1 MTEISRKNG
10 LRIPKKIDV
19 CSNDINTPE
28 DELAIKKA
36 LSKVNEKHLNVEA
49 AKEER
54 RVSDEQWAESEI
66 NLPHNVNDLVAI
78 TVTKKLGAYIV
89 AVTAKAPAKFRSS
102 FVNRII
108 NLCLDAL
115 ENLMRA
121 NFLRLSD
128 VKNFNDRQAFQ
139 TEAIIKL
146 KMLGYIAFLA
156 ENAGCLTKKQ
166 FNQISMQTA
175 EAISL
180 TVAWKN
186 SDRERWREK
195 NSR

>member
-10 LRIPKKIDV
+10 LRIPRKIDIG
-19 CSNDINTPE
+19 SSDIVSAE
-28 DELAIKKA
+28 EEIAIKKTIA
-36 LSKVNEKHLNVEA
+36 KANGKHLNVEA
-49 AKEER
+49 AKENRKARE
-54 RVSDEQWAESEI
+54 EQWAECDI

-78 TVTKKLGAYIV
+78 TVTKKLSAYIV

-102 FVNRII
+102 FVNRMI
-108 NLCLDAL
+108 NLSLDTV

-121 NFLRLSD
+121 NFLRMDD
-128 VKNFNDRQAFQ
+128 VKNYSDRQSFQ

-180 TVAWKN
+180 TVAWKS
-186 SDRERWREK
+186 SDRDRWRTK
-195 NSR
+195 SSR